1 MYLRTFL
8 LPGNEPRHRVLVYPL
23 MSPCIDSIL
32 LRKISMA
39 SRMSAA
45 RQLLKALEQLHK
57 AEIVLCGKS
66 AYPSHENL

>member
-1 MYLRTFL
+1 
-8 LPGNEPRHRVLVYPL
+8 